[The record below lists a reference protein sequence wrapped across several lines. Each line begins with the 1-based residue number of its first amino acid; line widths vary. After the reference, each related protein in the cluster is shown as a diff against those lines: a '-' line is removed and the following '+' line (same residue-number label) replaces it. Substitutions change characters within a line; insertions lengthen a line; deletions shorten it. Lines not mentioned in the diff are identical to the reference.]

1 MTGRKAATATSKA
14 AIARP
19 APTPNAS
26 RYPWVS
32 ASGAAVPPAARLPVR
47 AAASVLSTATPSAAP
62 TCCVVLTSPEVTPAS
77 EADAVDM
84 ARVIIAGKASPNPP
98 TKSMVG
104 SR

>member
-1 MTGRKAATATSKA
+1 VAGRKATTATSKA

-26 RYPWVS
+26 RYPAVR
-32 ASGAAVPPAARLPVR
+32 ASSDAVPPAARLPVR

-77 EADAVDM
+77 EADAADM

-98 TKSMVG
+98 TSSMVG